1 MLLPLEMV
9 LPLAN
14 LSTLEPFSVT
24 PLQLVVVTNL
34 VLDSLVMQFCNGTN
48 RPFLRSGCSFF
59 SRLNPCY

>member
-14 LSTLEPFSVT
+14 LSTLDELSVT
-24 PLQLVVVTNL
+24 LQLVVVTNL